1 MYVLNV
7 FNLACW
13 RFFQQLKHPCIA
25 LHGLSPVVLKE
36 LFNDANISRNLYTLL
51 LDETVTRQ
59 VTNQMD
65 LLLYYLSIENQAM
78 IRYLNSR
85 SFGHAKEDGLCKNE
99 INELQ
104 KHD

>member
-1 MYVLNV
+1 MYVLNI
-7 FNLACW
+7 FNIACW

-51 LDETVTRQ
+51 LDETVTKQ

-65 LLLYYLSIENQAM
+65 LLLYYLSTKNQAV

-85 SFGHAKEDGLCKNE
+85 SLSHAKEDVLYKNE

>member
-1 MYVLNV
+1 M
-7 FNLACW
+7 
-13 RFFQQLKHPCIA
+13 
-25 LHGLSPVVLKE
+25 VLKE

-51 LDETVTRQ
+51 LDETVTKQ

-65 LLLYYLSIENQAM
+65 LLLYYLSTKNQAV
-78 IRYLNSR
+78 ISYLNSR
-85 SFGHAKEDGLCKNE
+85 SLSHAKEDVLCKNE

>member
-1 MYVLNV
+1 MYVLNI
-7 FNLACW
+7 FNIACW

-36 LFNDANISRNLYTLL
+36 LFNDANISRNPYTLL
-51 LDETVTRQ
+51 LDETVTKQ

-65 LLLYYLSIENQAM
+65 LLLYYLSTKNQAV
-78 IRYLNSR
+78 ISYLNSR
-85 SFGHAKEDGLCKNE
+85 SLSHAKEDVLCKNE

>member
-1 MYVLNV
+1 MCVLNV
-7 FNLACW
+7 FNIACW

-36 LFNDANISRNLYTLL
+36 LINDANISRNLYTLL
-51 LDETVTRQ
+51 LDETVTEL

-65 LLLYYLSIENQAM
+65 LQLYCLSNENQAV
-78 IRYLNSR
+78 IRYPNSR
-85 SFGHAKEDGLCKNE
+85 SFAHAKEDELCKNE